1 MPSEESAPVF
11 HRTEKRNSFFDAAYV
26 SFSYITRIFF
36 PLLQYAVYLKH
47 CFRAFFV
54 FKTLKNFFI
63 TFSKY
68 QKPFL

>member
-47 CFRAFFV
+47 CFRAFSV
-54 FKTLKNFFI
+54 FKMLKNF
-63 TFSKY
+63 
-68 QKPFL
+68 L